1 MNIARLCIDAAGYK
15 LQHFCGVP
23 KKLPMNL
30 TISVT
35 DRCNSRCKTCNIWRK
50 DAVDELDVEEYEKI
64 FRSLSKA
71 PVWFTLSGG
80 EPFLRQDIV
89 DISES
94 IYRNNEPNII
104 NIPTNGILTARIE
117 KSVREILDICKKT
130 MVVVNLSLDG
140 IGEDHDVIRGAKSF
154 DKLLDTFERLSRL
167 RDSYCNFTLGIHSVI
182 SSYNVSKLQ
191 YIFNYV
197 QNELNP
203 DSYITEIAEERV
215 ELGTIGAGI
224 TPNTEEYRDAIE
236 FISGELKKASHR
248 AMFPNIIKAL
258 RLTYYDVVKDI
269 LVEKRQII
277 PCYAGISSGQITPT
291 GDVWM
296 CCVRG
301 ESIGNLRDADYDF
314 KRVWFSESAKVQRS
328 SIKNSECYCPLANAH
343 YTSMIFSP
351 GAMLRVSRYLIR
363 ELILKGK
370 GHQYPLQKAW

>member
-94 IYRNNEPNII
+94 IYRNNEPDII

-117 KSVREILDICKKT
+117 ESVREILDICKKT
-130 MVVVNLSLDG
+130 RIVVNLSLDG
-140 IGEDHDVIRGAKSF
+140 IGEDHDIIRGAKSF
-154 DKLLDTFERLSRL
+154 DKLLDTFERLSHL

-182 SSYNVSKLQ
+182 SIYNVSKLQ
-191 YIFNYV
+191 YLFDYV

-215 ELGTIGAGI
+215 ELGTVGAGI

-236 FISGELKKASHR
+236 FISGELKKTSHR
-248 AMFPNIIKAL
+248 EMFPEIIKAL

-269 LVEKRQII
+269 LVEKDCSKERNGTKTWN
-277 PCYAGISSGQITPT
+277 YN
-291 GDVWM
+291 
-296 CCVRG
+296 R
-301 ESIGNLRDADYDF
+301 
-314 KRVWFSESAKVQRS
+314 
-328 SIKNSECYCPLANAH
+328 
-343 YTSMIFSP
+343 
-351 GAMLRVSRYLIR
+351 
-363 ELILKGK
+363 LKWN
-370 GHQYPLQKAW
+370 QW